1 MNIKDIIGMY
11 MNGMNNV
18 LKEEAETVKLLD
30 EYAGKCIAA
39 ETAKWARK
47 IVIG

>member
-1 MNIKDIIGMY
+1 

-18 LKEEAETVKLLD
+18 LREEPETVKQLG

-39 ETAKWARK
+39 ETAKRARK
-47 IVIG
+47 IVVETKAKETT